1 MEENSDTLKDIAK
14 QVKSIRKKR
23 FKTQELF
30 AQKINMNYSKY
41 TRFEKSGQIS
51 FEGFIDI
58 LSGLD
63 ILDDF
68 KNLFKVDEKVEAE
81 KNLFA
86 LETQDEEIME
96 VEVKKEI
103 VHTTIKEANLER
115 KENSNLDIKRVVSF
129 FDQERKKLQ
138 PNYVRKEF
146 KNTDGEYLLR
156 VHMHETQRT
165 AQMFYDAIRWLFSS
179 SPKAQFHRQYIMNIA
194 KLIEHFNTL
203 EHEAMYS
210 KEEIKFNEEGQVW
223 YNIYKKQGLEH
234 QAILEQLREGGFIK

>member
-1 MEENSDTLKDIAK
+1 MEENLDTLKDIAK

-68 KNLFKVDEKVEAE
+68 KNLFEIDDEVKEE
-81 KNLFA
+81 KHLFA
-86 LETQDEEIME
+86 LQTGDEEIME

-103 VHTTIKEANLER
+103 VNTTTKEPSLER

-156 VHMHETQRT
+156 VHMHETHRT

-179 SPKAQFHRQYIMNIA
+179 SPKAQFHRQYIMNIS

-234 QAILEQLREGGFIK
+234 EAIIEQLREGGFIK

>member
-1 MEENSDTLKDIAK
+1 MEENLDTLKDIAK

-51 FEGFIDI
+51 FEGFVDI

-68 KNLFKVDEKVEAE
+68 KNLFELDEEVKED

-86 LETQDEEIME
+86 LQIQDEKIIE

-103 VHTTIKEANLER
+103 VNTTVKEPNLER

-156 VHMHETQRT
+156 VHMHETNRT

-234 QAILEQLREGGFIK
+234 DAILDKLREGGFIK